1 MAADGY
7 GMDAVTTRLDQATT
21 TLGRAQVRMAFAMR
35 RAEYWRDEFA
45 GHELPGL
52 GASCEQIRD
61 AAETVHDQA
70 GSLIDQIGEQS
81 ATAATVTDTTEP
93 EQVISTLTPVEGE
106 LRTLSAHCRAGT
118 NRCADLAALIAR
130 NLAGG
135 QPEWLLEQAGAAES
149 AFDATRHH
157 IDTAT
162 TYVHAAITYAHQAG
176 TDDNT
181 RQVEAR
187 MGPPAPA
194 PDERAG
200 AMTMAGIESDAD
212 SGETG
217 KKRNL
222 AARLN
227 RLVDKTF
234 KDADAYGD
242 AAKTSVED
250 VQRGLSGPPPTICST
265 TVAEVQAEPVQ
276 PQNFSLPDS
285 LQAIVVVSVASIKA
299 IGLGMRHYK
308 LRRKGHHD
316 NADR

>member
-45 GHELPGL
+45 GHDLPGL

-93 EQVISTLTPVEGE
+93 EQVITTLTPVEGE

-162 TYVHAAITYAHQAG
+162 TYVQAAITYAHQAG
-176 TDDNT
+176 TDDNPKPLVPH
-181 RQVEAR
+181 VEESEAYQG
-187 MGPPAPA
+187 MPLPTHE
-194 PDERAG
+194 ERAG
-200 AMTMAGIESDAD
+200 YRVVNEEPENETAWANFRKRNVRSSGDVQDAVTNAMQNLEAGWNVRPTGQYVCTPTGPAVEPAPQAAAWSDTMTGIVAAAAMVGEGIRMTMRNWR
-212 SGETG
+212 
-217 KKRNL
+217 KRKQ
-222 AARLN
+222 R
-227 RLVDKTF
+227 
-234 KDADAYGD
+234 KDTHGA
-242 AAKTSVED
+242 
-250 VQRGLSGPPPTICST
+250 
-265 TVAEVQAEPVQ
+265 
-276 PQNFSLPDS
+276 
-285 LQAIVVVSVASIKA
+285 
-299 IGLGMRHYK
+299 H
-308 LRRKGHHD
+308 
-316 NADR
+316 